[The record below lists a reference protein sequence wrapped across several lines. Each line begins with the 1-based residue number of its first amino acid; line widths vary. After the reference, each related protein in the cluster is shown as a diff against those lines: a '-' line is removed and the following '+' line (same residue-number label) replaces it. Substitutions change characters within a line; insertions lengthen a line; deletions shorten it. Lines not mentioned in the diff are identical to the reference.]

1 MNAIGLTIT
10 EYLNSEPH
18 GHGYSSSGASLEEI
32 FAFPEYAIYLMLAV
46 RIILLILG
54 DPRKWRFFSFKGDS
68 CSWDGFR
75 RVCTCS

>member
-1 MNAIGLTIT
+1 MKAIGLTIT
-10 EYLNSEPH
+10 EYLNSEQQGH
-18 GHGYSSSGASLEEI
+18 GHSSSGASLEEI
-32 FAFPEYAIYLMLAV
+32 FAFPEFAIYLMLGV

-54 DPRKWRFFSFKGDS
+54 DPRKWRFFAFKSNS